1 MNNLVADGALHEHEV
16 ELLLLVLHRVLFA
29 GLSADETH
37 SCVGQDGLEEK
48 HAERRVGSFKQNLC
62 YRLYM
67 LQQHLKGEMR
77 FCASLSVVLKPLYAL
92 QSLCGRL
99 EPLKSKKSIRLN
111 PLQAPLNN
119 GPYLAATISRPWL
132 L

>member
-37 SCVGQDGLEEK
+37 SGVGQDGLEEK
-48 HAERRVGSFKQNLC
+48 HAERRVGSCKQNLC
-62 YRLYM
+62 YRRYM
-67 LQQHLKGEMR
+67 LQQHLKLEMQ

-92 QSLCGRL
+92 RSLCGRL
-99 EPLKSKKSIRLN
+99 EPLKSKIQFR
-111 PLQAPLNN
+111 
-119 GPYLAATISRPWL
+119 
-132 L
+132 